1 MNAPTS
7 YEQPANCTT
16 IQVACKRAPNI
27 TLSAL
32 DTVSTDSNAWK
43 PKLKQLPLP
52 LASPNPGS
60 YYQKWRIC
68 EKPLISPTGKQL
80 NRLVHQQIRQHYGV
94 AQKVMT
100 LCWHEWRRRMYLR
113 RGARSL
119 SAATTASEQTT
130 CDAHT
135 YWLTACLHSGT
146 PTTPAR
152 AVRTTPGLAWPSS
165 ELEFY
170 YWQRRTPRF
179 AAAITGDQVA
189 EAAASGL
196 CSSLV
201 YIAQMLWICTMSR
214 AAVFE
219 TSCLRHCANMP
230 LIKQFRRLRQET

>member
-1 MNAPTS
+1 MKNLRETINLTNWQTTQEARTTTN
-7 YEQPANCTT
+7 PATLWRLTESDDTLLTRIAMSN
-16 IQVACKRAPNI
+16 VPPSWRAV
-27 TLSAL
+27 
-32 DTVSTDSNAWK
+32 TVS
-43 PKLKQLPLP
+43 
-52 LASPNPGS
+52 
-60 YYQKWRIC
+60 
-68 EKPLISPTGKQL
+68 
-80 NRLVHQQIRQHYGV
+80 
-94 AQKVMT
+94 
-100 LCWHEWRRRMYLR
+100 
-113 RGARSL
+113 
-119 SAATTASEQTT
+119 AAKTASEQTT

-135 YWLTACLHSGT
+135 YWLTACLHSGS

-201 YIAQMLWICTMSR
+201 YVAQMLWICTMSR

-230 LIKQFRRLRQET
+230 LIKQFQWLRQETYVEPNRLLYMSVADSAF

>member
-1 MNAPTS
+1 MKNLWETINLTNWQTTQGVRTPTN
-7 YEQPANCTT
+7 PA
-16 IQVACKRAPNI
+16 
-27 TLSAL
+27 TL
-32 DTVSTDSNAWK
+32 
-43 PKLKQLPLP
+43 
-52 LASPNPGS
+52 
-60 YYQKWRIC
+60 
-68 EKPLISPTGKQL
+68 
-80 NRLVHQQIRQHYGV
+80 
-94 AQKVMT
+94 
-100 LCWHEWRRRMYLR
+100 WRRTECEDTLLTRMATSKAPPSWR
-113 RGARSL
+113 AVNV
-119 SAATTASEQTT
+119 SAATAREQTT

-219 TSCLRHCANMP
+219 TSCLWHGANTP
-230 LIKQFRRLRQET
+230 LIKQFQRLRQQTYVLLNRLLYIFAANTAF

>member
-1 MNAPTS
+1 MKTWT
-7 YEQPANCTT
+7 E
-16 IQVACKRAPNI
+16 
-27 TLSAL
+27 
-32 DTVSTDSNAWK
+32 TVSPAACVSRFWIIL
-43 PKLKQLPLP
+43 LKMKNLRETINLTNWQTTQGARTPT
-52 LASPNPGS
+52 NP
-60 YYQKWRIC
+60 
-68 EKPLISPTGKQL
+68 
-80 NRLVHQQIRQHYGV
+80 
-94 AQKVMT
+94 AT
-100 LCWHEWRRRMYLR
+100 LWRRTESDDTLLTRIATSTVPPSWR
-113 RGARSL
+113 AVTV
-119 SAATTASEQTT
+119 SAVTTASEQTT

-201 YIAQMLWICTMSR
+201 YIAQMLWICIMSR

-219 TSCLRHCANMP
+219 TSCPPHCANMP
-230 LIKQFRRLRQET
+230 LIKQSQRLRQETYVEPNRLLHISAADSAF